1 MHKKQLPILLCFLA
15 GLLPII
21 AFFFTAPQDSLQRS
35 VDKVEG
41 WMIVVSG
48 FALLLGV
55 VSVFQVNLKKI
66 SNRSQGWLNS
76 VWLLAS
82 MVVMAFWGLL
92 NAFDAL
98 PAFQDANV
106 FGVTGQQGFTWIFNA
121 AFQPLQSTM
130 FSLLAFYVASAA
142 FRAFRVRNVE
152 AGLLLAAAMIIML
165 GVNPVTQ
172 GFLPFLSDW
181 TNWILT
187 VPNAAAQRGIIIG
200 AALGAASMTLR
211 ILLGIER
218 SWLGLQKGE

>member
-1 MHKKQLPILLCFLA
+1 MLKKQVPILLCFFA

-21 AFFFTAPQDSLQRS
+21 SFFFTTPALGTGNPDGFLAATNDTLEQWL
-35 VDKVEG
+35 V
-41 WMIVVSG
+41 VVSG

-66 SNRSQGWLNS
+66 SNKQKGWVNA
-76 VWLLAS
+76 VWLLVS
-82 MVVMAFWGLL
+82 LVVMALWGIV
-92 NAFDAL
+92 DAL
-98 PAFQDANV
+98 NGSM
-106 FGVTGQQGFTWIFNA
+106 FGVSGEAGFAWIFDYI
-121 AFQPLQSTM
+121 FQPLQATM

-142 FRAFRVRNVE
+142 FRAFRVRNVD
-152 AGLLLAAAMIIML
+152 AGMLLASAMIIML
-165 GVNPVTQ
+165 GVNPLTQ
-172 GFLPFLSDW
+172 GVMPFLSDA
-181 TNWILT
+181 TNWIMN